1 MNEKHL
7 AIHMMVEANDVTFEV
22 DIGPRDDTAHLNPA
36 FAKMI
41 PPKSSM
47 SYEGDLKVFHEVRQ
61 CEEDEY
67 ASWDLDYFFR
77 VQSLEE
83 PDYRRDGN
91 VIRQSLRYVIYERRH
106 QFVTVDQLG
115 YLYDTQNKH
124 LITTDARAYLDSCL
138 NGELEAVFPKNANW
152 DEEKFKCES
161 DWRMQSALNDHFQ
174 AEAKSRDI
182 SLRVYLEE
190 QADL

>member
-7 AIHMMVEANDVTFEV
+7 AIHMTIVANDVTFEI
-22 DIGPRDDTAHLNPA
+22 DIGPRDDTNHLNPA

-47 SYEGDLKVFHEVRQ
+47 SHQGELEVLHEVRQ
-61 CEEDEY
+61 CDEDEY

-77 VQSLEE
+77 VQMHEV

-91 VIRQSLRYVIYERRH
+91 IIRQSLRSVTYERRR

-115 YLYDTQNKH
+115 YLYDTESKH
-124 LITTDARAYLDSCL
+124 LITTDAKAYLDSCL
-138 NGELEAVFPKNANW
+138 NGELEAVFPKNPNW
-152 DEEKFKCES
+152 DEVRFKQDC
-161 DWRMQSALNDHFQ
+161 DWRMQSALTDYFQ
-174 AEAKSRDI
+174 AEAKIRGI